1 MKSQDAYPE
10 LLERL
15 RRLHTLY
22 TVADLLSWDEQVN
35 LPPDSSDQRLEQ
47 LSLLAELQHSEGS
60 APRIGELI
68 SALESEGSSLS
79 APQLAVVKMA
89 RKNFDRVAHLPV
101 AFVREKAEHCSRSYH
116 AWVEARQKSD
126 FASFAPFIA
135 KHLELARKE
144 ASLMGWGDR
153 AYDYLLDL
161 HDPGV
166 DSAFLQT
173 IFEELRSGL
182 VPFAQQVVSSPV
194 KADTGFLR
202 GYDVEAQKRFARDVV
217 ASLGLNFKRGRLDE
231 SVHPFC
237 SGTGADLRMTTRFD
251 VNNPF
256 DSLFSAIHE
265 SGHGLYE
272 QGLPREHPGSALSL
286 PAGMA
291 VHESQSRLWE
301 NQVARSHGFWNHF
314 EPRFRAAFPDQMAG
328 VSSEAMYLA
337 VNAVTP
343 TLIRVD
349 SDEVTYNLHILL
361 RFDIERRLFSGEIKV
376 EDLPRAWK
384 IASLQLLGLLPENDR
399 EGVLQDVHWSCGD
412 FGYFPSYTLGN
423 MFAAQLWYRA
433 LELMPGMEYDFA
445 CGDFTKFLGWL
456 RQEVH
461 SKGCQYTLP
470 ELVRRSTGAE
480 LSPKPLLRYLKERY
494 GPLYLHEG

>member
-1 MKSQDAYPE
+1 
-10 LLERL
+10 
-15 RRLHTLY
+15 
-22 TVADLLSWDEQVN
+22 
-35 LPPDSSDQRLEQ
+35 
-47 LSLLAELQHSEGS
+47 
-60 APRIGELI
+60 
-68 SALESEGSSLS
+68 
-79 APQLAVVKMA
+79 
-89 RKNFDRVAHLPV
+89 
-101 AFVREKAEHCSRSYH
+101 
-116 AWVEARQKSD
+116 
-126 FASFAPFIA
+126 
-135 KHLELARKE
+135 
-144 ASLMGWGDR
+144 
-153 AYDYLLDL
+153 
-161 HDPGV
+161 
-166 DSAFLQT
+166 
-173 IFEELRSGL
+173 
-182 VPFAQQVVSSPV
+182 
-194 KADTGFLR
+194 
-202 GYDVEAQKRFARDVV
+202 
-217 ASLGLNFKRGRLDE
+217 
-231 SVHPFC
+231 
-237 SGTGADLRMTTRFD
+237 
-251 VNNPF
+251 
-256 DSLFSAIHE
+256 
-265 SGHGLYE
+265 
-272 QGLPREHPGSALSL
+272 
-286 PAGMA
+286 MA